1 MRRSSKLLRRER
13 KRRKPTST
21 VLMLLVR
28 SLLENSNREPRKPF
42 LKIRKLK
49 MTCSEH
55 PVLTLKPSE
64 LKRQRILEVLLKRF
78 TFSRRTKTSNLVMR
92 LLMKRMSTRTIAKM
106 MRPVRLMRRLALMT
120 TKTKLKVAKKMFK

>member
-1 MRRSSKLLRRER
+1 
-13 KRRKPTST
+13 
-21 VLMLLVR
+21 
-28 SLLENSNREPRKPF
+28 
-42 LKIRKLK
+42 
-49 MTCSEH
+49 
-55 PVLTLKPSE
+55 LTLKPSE

-120 TKTKLKVAKKMFK
+120 TKTKQKVAKKMFK

>member
-1 MRRSSKLLRRER
+1 
-13 KRRKPTST
+13 
-21 VLMLLVR
+21 
-28 SLLENSNREPRKPF
+28 
-42 LKIRKLK
+42 
-49 MTCSEH
+49 
-55 PVLTLKPSE
+55 
-64 LKRQRILEVLLKRF
+64 LLKRF

>member
-1 MRRSSKLLRRER
+1 
-13 KRRKPTST
+13 
-21 VLMLLVR
+21 
-28 SLLENSNREPRKPF
+28 
-42 LKIRKLK
+42 
-49 MTCSEH
+49 
-55 PVLTLKPSE
+55 LTLKPSE

>member
-1 MRRSSKLLRRER
+1 M
-13 KRRKPTST
+13 
-21 VLMLLVR
+21 
-28 SLLENSNREPRKPF
+28 
-42 LKIRKLK
+42 
-49 MTCSEH
+49 
-55 PVLTLKPSE
+55 TLKPSE

>member
-1 MRRSSKLLRRER
+1 M
-13 KRRKPTST
+13 
-21 VLMLLVR
+21 
-28 SLLENSNREPRKPF
+28 
-42 LKIRKLK
+42 
-49 MTCSEH
+49 
-55 PVLTLKPSE
+55 TLKPSE

-120 TKTKLKVAKKMFK
+120 TKTKQKVAKKMFK